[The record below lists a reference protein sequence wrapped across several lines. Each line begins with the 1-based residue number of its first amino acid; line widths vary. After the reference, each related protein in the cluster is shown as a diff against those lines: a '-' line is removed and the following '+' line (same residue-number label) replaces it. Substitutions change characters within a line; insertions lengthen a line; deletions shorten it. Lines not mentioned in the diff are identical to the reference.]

1 MYCIVLFLSLTCLGA
16 LLVLLISRQNNSPP
30 RHLARSSVV
39 VVDRRPNHINAYAKK
54 CHLILTRRHPNNMLL
69 DLVSKARSGGTSAEI
84 EAMMAERDFFR
95 ERYAEQIETI
105 DRLNVKLKES
115 QRVIDKLRS
124 QILDLEMEKQSRGGD
139 MAIANRRK
147 EISCGNNDDNPM
159 SKSDDDDTGVHEP
172 SNEVVT
178 SLDAGLDTLH
188 ISAPQAANETS
199 IDRAVNNV
207 ASPLDDEQS
216 TAIDRESIDEGE
228 EEADED
234 EPSSDND
241 ENEAEEIRANAERML
256 QWANY
261 QTSKRSTPNTSMSN
275 MDDIDDDDDDD
286 GNKIGKETNSEAA
299 SSAPLRSSTPSKSV
313 SENETYNLL
322 DDDYDDDDD
331 DESSQGSSSTH
342 SSAKLVGNMRSG
354 ATSKGGKIGKLF
366 NNLRDMIEGPPSESD
381 SGAESDDL
389 STD

>member
-1 MYCIVLFLSLTCLGA
+1 
-16 LLVLLISRQNNSPP
+16 
-30 RHLARSSVV
+30 
-39 VVDRRPNHINAYAKK
+39 
-54 CHLILTRRHPNNMLL
+54 MLL

-139 MAIANRRK
+139 VAIANQRK
-147 EISCGNNDDNPM
+147 DSSCGNSEDPT
-159 SKSDDDDTGVHEP
+159 STSDDDDTGVDEP
-172 SNEVVT
+172 SHEVVT
-178 SLDAGLDTLH
+178 ILDDGLGTLH
-188 ISAPQAANETS
+188 ISAPQAANEIS
-199 IDRAVNNV
+199 IDRVANNV

-216 TAIDRESIDEGE
+216 AAIDRESGDEG

-275 MDDIDDDDDDD
+275 MDDIDDDDDD
-286 GNKIGKETNSEAA
+286 GNKIGKETNCEAA
-299 SSAPLRSSTPSKSV
+299 SNALRSSTPSKSV

-322 DDDYDDDDD
+322 DNDYDD

-342 SSAKLVGNMRSG
+342 SSAKLVGRSG
-354 ATSKGGKIGKLF
+354 AASKGGKIGKLF
-366 NNLRDMIEGPPSESD
+366 NNLRDMIEGPPSDSD

-389 STD
+389 STG